1 MQRSWMALAL
11 CAGLA
16 ACGDGT
22 DAEDAVSMDS
32 AEVDSVAV
40 GEAAAPAATGA
51 LLDPDQAS
59 REELQ
64 AIPGMDAELAD
75 SLIARRPFADMTA
88 VDAVLAGR
96 LSEEQRDTV
105 YTRLWK
111 PLDPNS
117 ATDEEILLIPGVG
130 DRMLHEFKEYRPWQN
145 AVHFR
150 REIGKYVDEQE
161 VARLEK
167 YIRLP

>member
-1 MQRSWMALAL
+1 MRHSWATLFL
-11 CAGLA
+11 CAALA
-16 ACGDGT
+16 ACGDNSDG
-22 DAEDAVSMDS
+22 EDAVSADS

-40 GEAAAPAATGA
+40 VSEPAAPSAGT
-51 LLDPDQAS
+51 LLDPDQVS

-64 AIPGMDAELAD
+64 SIPGIDAELAD
-75 SLIARRPFADMTA
+75 SLIAARPFADMTA

-117 ATDEEILLIPGVG
+117 ATDGEILLIPGVG

-145 AVHFR
+145 VAHFR